1 MEKISVKA
9 IMKKI
14 FVSMEEMEKAF
25 NKVRVELQNMDLLFD
40 GSRLDKVDCYH
51 ERFSVGALY
60 GLAAMGFYDPEDQN
74 IHIPAAYPPGLFPWI
89 ADREMPDAIR
99 HEFGHALADKYRK
112 FFRGGIFKAAFGAN
126 YGEDKVFD
134 GDDWSDEYVTEYAST
149 MTQED
154 FAETFM
160 LYMKHKGKMPA
171 RYRGKRAIEKKW
183 KTVAKIVKEIA
194 ATGK

>member
-1 MEKISVKA
+1 MKTLVEKV
-9 IMKKI
+9 

-25 NKVRVELQNMDLLFD
+25 NKVRAELQNMDLLFE

-51 ERFSVGALY
+51 ERFSAGALY
-60 GLAAMGFYDPEDQN
+60 GLVAMGFYDPRDQN
-74 IHIPAAYPPGLFPWI
+74 IHIPAAFPPGLFPWLQ
-89 ADREMPDAIR
+89 DREIRDVIR

-112 FFRGGIFKAAFGAN
+112 FFRGGIFKAAFGAS
-126 YGEDKVFD
+126 YGEKKVFD
-134 GDDWSDEYVTEYAST
+134 GEKWSDEYVTEYAST

-160 LYMKHKGKMPA
+160 LYMKYKGKMPA

-183 KTVAKIVKEIA
+183 ETVGQIVKDVA
-194 ATGK
+194 AVGK